1 MKAKFI
7 GKDNSMGF
15 CEGQI
20 YEIETKVKTN
30 SKGKSHL
37 WLYDMNSGL
46 YCPYSRMETM
56 LENWKL
62 IE

>member
-7 GKDNSMGF
+7 GKD
-15 CEGQI
+15 
-20 YEIETKVKTN
+20 N

-37 WLYDMNSGL
+37 WLYDMNLEL

-62 IE
+62 IEEI